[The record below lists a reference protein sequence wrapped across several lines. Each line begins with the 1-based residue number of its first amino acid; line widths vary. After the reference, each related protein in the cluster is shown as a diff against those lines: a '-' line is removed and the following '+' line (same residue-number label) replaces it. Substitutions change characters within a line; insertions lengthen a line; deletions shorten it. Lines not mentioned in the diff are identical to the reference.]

1 MSEQGFFERVTL
13 LGVGLM
19 GGSLG
24 LALREKGLAR
34 EIIGYDPSQANLD
47 TALSRN
53 LIDTAMTDLHRA
65 AASASLIVFAA
76 PVSTIPP
83 LMEAVASS
91 VPHNALLTDLG
102 STKRE
107 ITVQGERLFGSR
119 FVGGHPMAG
128 AEESGASAARP
139 NLFQNATWIL
149 TSSTPRLGAKPVAMT
164 VEEHDIAVGLVS
176 HLPHLMSFA
185 FAGTVR
191 GTLGLERAGQVSAG
205 SYRDMMRV
213 SVSAP
218 ALWADIL
225 YTNREALLVV
235 AEKYEA
241 NLNTLRKALES
252 PNKAELLEVLKRF
265 GEERQP

>member
-1 MSEQGFFERVTL
+1 
-13 LGVGLM
+13 M

-24 LALREKGLAR
+24 LALREKGLAY

-47 TALSRN
+47 IALSRN
-53 LIDTAMTDLHRA
+53 LIDTATTDLHRA
-65 AASASLIVFAA
+65 VASASLIVFAA
-76 PVSTIPP
+76 PVSAIPP

-91 VPHNALLTDLG
+91 TPHTTLLTDLG

-107 ITVQGERLFGSR
+107 ITVQGERLFGAR

-149 TSSTPRLGAKPVAMT
+149 TSSTPNSEPAQQISGWVSHLGAKPVAMT
-164 VEEHDIAVGLVS
+164 VEEHDVAVGLVS

-191 GTLGLERAGQVSAG
+191 GTLGVERAGQVAAG